1 MANAVEPIRDE
12 KKIMAIR
19 SMLKGGKHPRDYLIF
34 VLGVNFA
41 LRIAD
46 LLSLR
51 VSDVLDEQYEVRQH
65 FTIREGKT
73 GKAKRIKIN
82 GTAKEAI
89 QWYFGK
95 VGYPESDSYLFPSLR
110 SQGPVDAVRVWTLMK
125 AWCEAVGIKERI
137 GTHSL
142 RKTWGYHA
150 RMKGVPLELIQAKF
164 GHSSPAVTR
173 RYIGIT
179 ADEIA
184 AIEDKV
190 CL

>member
-1 MANAVEPIRDE
+1 
-12 KKIMAIR
+12 
-19 SMLKGGKHPRDYLIF
+19 
-34 VLGVNFA
+34 
-41 LRIAD
+41 
-46 LLSLR
+46 
-51 VSDVLDEQYEVRQH
+51 
-65 FTIREGKT
+65 
-73 GKAKRIKIN
+73 
-82 GTAKEAI
+82 
-89 QWYFGK
+89 
-95 VGYPESDSYLFPSLR
+95 
-110 SQGPVDAVRVWTLMK
+110 MK
-125 AWCEAVGIKERI
+125 AWGEAVGIKERI